1 MNDNPPPFV
10 EGINSAMKEAGVFL
24 SIARCSELQ
33 QEAIESL
40 KVIKAKVS
48 LLKGK
53 AIAERNENHANILLG
68 YECDISSLIA
78 ELEMW
83 ILLKQENP
91 DAAWDKLILAQMAVH
106 AAIRAHAG
114 FGDLIQRHKRLE
126 EIEELIFPPQVFM
139 SPGMLVKSLKC
150 SICGKEYEDCEHLVG
165 KPYMGEFCQTIS
177 QGVEIDHVSIVDC
190 PADKRCRIT
199 AFQVEKGTRN
209 RMTWRIEKMESDE
222 KPQASSESAE
232 RRATAKIALDELP

>member
-1 MNDNPPPFV
+1 MIDNPPPFV
-10 EGINSAMKEAGVFL
+10 EEFNSAMKEASVFL

-40 KVIKAKVS
+40 KVIKSKASS
-48 LLKGK
+48 LKSE
-53 AIAERNENHANILLG
+53 AIAERNENHANVLLG

-91 DAAWDKLILAQMAVH
+91 DAAWDKLITAQMAVH
-106 AAIRAHAG
+106 AAVRAHVG
-114 FGDLIQRHKRLE
+114 FGDLIKRHKRLE
-126 EIEELIFPPQVFM
+126 EIEELIFPLQVFI

-150 SICGKEYEDCEHLVG
+150 SICGEEYEDCEHLVG

-177 QGVEIDHVSIVDC
+177 RGVEIDHLSFVDC
-190 PADKRCRIT
+190 PADKRCRIDT
-199 AFQVEKGTRN
+199 FQVEGGSRN
-209 RMTWRIEKMESDE
+209 QMTWRVTPKN
-222 KPQASSESAE
+222 
-232 RRATAKIALDELP
+232 